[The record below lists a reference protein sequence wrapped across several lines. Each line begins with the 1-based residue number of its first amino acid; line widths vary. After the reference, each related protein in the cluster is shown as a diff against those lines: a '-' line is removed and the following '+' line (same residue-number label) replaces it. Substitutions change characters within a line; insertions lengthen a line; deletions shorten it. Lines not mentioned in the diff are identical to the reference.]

1 MRGRSSGAGARAAA
15 NRADRLEIMGVCVLN
30 YQFISTMRRF
40 TCRAAVF
47 PNGTILIPIFFGTAN
62 FDARQSANYST
73 WSLIINNGLTSTTCH
88 CSG

>member
-1 MRGRSSGAGARAAA
+1 
-15 NRADRLEIMGVCVLN
+15 
-30 YQFISTMRRF
+30 MRRF

-62 FDARQSANYST
+62 FDAGQSANYSA

-88 CSG
+88 CSRSGAAMQPAATDGTPQPSAISMP